1 VQKES
6 EIMNSESAVQRYG
19 GQGRRC
25 YATREWH
32 CRGGALTRVRVY
44 VLYESREGR
53 EAFSK

>member
-1 VQKES
+1 
-6 EIMNSESAVQRYG
+6 MNSESAVQRYG